1 MRLGGHLG
9 AAALIL
15 LAGNVLFQV
24 SAQSN
29 AVNTFTIQGWQNSPY
44 ACWYWW
50 AGFNLNGGEE
60 VRVQWSTSSQIP
72 IAVDLYITTPSA
84 ASGRWFCDVG
94 PEALYYYSG
103 AFGSTHWVAPAAG
116 TYALLVVNDGA
127 YTVSGTLSLVAANA
141 TVPFSATGYGT
152 ARQGNMI
159 CLLNCSHD

>member
-1 MRLGGHLG
+1 MRLGGYLG
-9 AAALIL
+9 AVALIL

-44 ACWYWW
+44 VCWYWW
-50 AGFNLNGGEE
+50 AGFILTGGEE

-84 ASGRWFCDVG
+84 AGGRWFCDAG
-94 PEALYYYSG
+94 PATLNYYSG
-103 AFGSTHWVAPAAG
+103 AFGSIHWVAPATG
-116 TYALLVVNDGA
+116 TYTLLVVNDDC

-141 TVPFSATGYGT
+141 TVPFSATGNGT
-152 ARQGNMI
+152 ARQGHVI
-159 CLLNCSHD
+159 CLFTCSND